1 MQALTDG
8 LKDFASALAQSS
20 AVDLAQIPDL
30 DGLIN
35 LTRSAITNSIL
46 DKAREQ
52 HAYPLRRVLAFL
64 GFSIDDLCNNPI
76 VKNQVFGYFK
86 LYKDINRRM
95 EISDLERQWN
105 PVGRALLPDTF

>member
-1 MQALTDG
+1 VAISHDLPAWLSAFAQTSMSDTFNLGLSEDIYASMMQALTDG

-52 HAYPLRRVLAFL
+52 HAYPLRRVLASL
-64 GFSIDDLCNNPI
+64 PVDEMADLAET
-76 VKNQVFGYFK
+76 
-86 LYKDINRRM
+86 LYM
-95 EISDLERQWN
+95 
-105 PVGRALLPDTF
+105 